1 MNKKLTINKW
11 SRRHLVHI
19 TLLQDP
25 STLLDRKNKPLHQE
39 IASFESLNRLLIG
52 VQMLLNLSVDEP
64 KRKQRQLLSEQ
75 LRSSKRPKMI
85 LTIGLRPPR
94 SIEAKSST
102 HLRRFTKNYLLE
114 LHCEGVCLTL
124 RPRLPPA
131 FWIAWGMI
139 TALSATLV
147 LWVRRPGHRRR
158 GGGLAAD
165 IETMSALIE
174 FPIVTDLSGG
184 TTHDL
189 VIKVVT
195 QSSAF
200 C

>member
-1 MNKKLTINKW
+1 MNKKLTINQW
-11 SRRHLVHI
+11 SRRRLVHI

-25 STLLDRKNKPLHQE
+25 STLLDRKNKPLDQE
-39 IASFESLNRLLIG
+39 TASFESLNCLLIG
-52 VQMLLNLSVDEP
+52 VQMLLNLSVDEL

-75 LRSSKRPKMI
+75 LGSSKRPKMI
-85 LTIGLRPPR
+85 LTIGLRLPT
-94 SIEAKSST
+94 SIAAKSSI
-102 HLRRFTKNYLLE
+102 HLRRCTRNCLSE

-139 TALSATLV
+139 TAVSATLV
-147 LWVRRPGHRRR
+147 LWVRRTGHRRR
-158 GGGLAAD
+158 GGGTAAD

-174 FPIVTDLSGG
+174 FLIVTDLSGG
-184 TTHDL
+184 TTMDL

-195 QSSAF
+195 HSPF

>member
-1 MNKKLTINKW
+1 
-11 SRRHLVHI
+11 
-19 TLLQDP
+19 
-25 STLLDRKNKPLHQE
+25 
-39 IASFESLNRLLIG
+39 
-52 VQMLLNLSVDEP
+52 
-64 KRKQRQLLSEQ
+64 
-75 LRSSKRPKMI
+75 
-85 LTIGLRPPR
+85 
-94 SIEAKSST
+94 
-102 HLRRFTKNYLLE
+102 
-114 LHCEGVCLTL
+114 
-124 RPRLPPA
+124 
-131 FWIAWGMI
+131 MI